1 MDKLTSVAY
10 IYYKNYK
17 HHTHNFVKNEINKAK
32 SPNKVLCKQC
42 QFLGGFDPGVQ
53 AGFDSFNIKG
63 FQETDRADRNY
74 CCRVARIEALRSI
87 ALWTMV

>member
-53 AGFDSFNIKG
+53 AGFDSFNTFLSMYLLVVASNIEYRRMFFG
-63 FQETDRADRNY
+63 VIFILY
-74 CCRVARIEALRSI
+74 CD
-87 ALWTMV
+87 T

>member
-63 FQETDRADRNY
+63 FQETEL
-74 CCRVARIEALRSI
+74 IEITFGRDHN
-87 ALWTMV
+87 